1 MLIPEV
7 DRFGLERLERKIE
20 IIEVLEKEMLEMSN
34 GDWEIL
40 NTKRIEL
47 YQYHFHLG

>member
-1 MLIPEV
+1 MKDLHKVNCKGRLKSE
-7 DRFGLERLERKIE
+7 RFW
-20 IIEVLEKEMLEMSN
+20 KEMLEMN
-34 GDWEIL
+34 YGDWDII